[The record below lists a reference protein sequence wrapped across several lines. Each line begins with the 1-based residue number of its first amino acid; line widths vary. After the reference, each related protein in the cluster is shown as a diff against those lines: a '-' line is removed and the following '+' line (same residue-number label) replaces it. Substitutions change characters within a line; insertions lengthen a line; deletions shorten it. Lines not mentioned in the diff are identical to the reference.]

1 MFHGSICCCY
11 GSIMYDEFAATVGQP
26 LTSPES
32 GWQRYDDSYDAFLYD
47 GTWNTLANSSM
58 FESNQHYSNSVG

>member
-1 MFHGSICCCY
+1 
-11 GSIMYDEFAATVGQP
+11 MYDEFAATVGQP